1 MYAFTDELI
10 HEHQTT
16 LRAEADR
23 GRRAATVH
31 RARQLRMRAAIALT
45 RARRAESHTS

>member
-1 MYAFTDELI
+1 MYTFTEDLA

-23 GRRAATVH
+23 GRRAATFH
-31 RARQLRMRAAIALT
+31 RARQMRLRAARALN
-45 RARRAESHTS
+45 RARRADVHTS